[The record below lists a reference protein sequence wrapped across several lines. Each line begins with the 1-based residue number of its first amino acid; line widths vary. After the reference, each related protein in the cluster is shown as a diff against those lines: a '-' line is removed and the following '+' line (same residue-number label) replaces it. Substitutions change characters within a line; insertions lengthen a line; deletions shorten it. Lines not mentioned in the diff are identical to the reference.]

1 LITPNFLTNKT
12 DLILIMPANKE
23 AKARIKIN
31 ELLTDAGWR
40 FFDDE
45 KGKANI
51 DLEHRTKKA
60 KYNNKKLGDDLDS
73 APDGFIDY
81 VLLNNESR
89 AIALVEAKRESID
102 PLDAKEQARE
112 YARGKHIRHIFLSN
126 GNVHYYWDLE
136 YGEPTII
143 SKFLSIGQLGE
154 AIKWTPNP
162 EQMAEQVIDG
172 NYIAVSQDPKW
183 LKYTDS
189 QRKEA
194 KTNKGIRE
202 LRDYQVKAANKL
214 KKDFVD
220 GKRRFLFEMATGTG
234 KTLLSAAIIKMF
246 IRSNNADR
254 VLFLVD
260 RIELELQAYKN
271 FKMYLEDDGVLPV
284 IYKRNKKDWQSAKI
298 VVTTIQSLSYD
309 NRFRKE
315 FSPTDFQLII
325 SDEAHRT
332 IGGNNKVIFDYFM
345 GSKLGLTATPKDYLK
360 GVNLAKADPRDIERR
375 LLLST
380 YETFGCADGIPTFRF
395 SLEDAVTH
403 KPPYLCMPKLL
414 DARTDIT
421 TEMLSKQGW
430 TYKLAN
436 EDGDEEEDTF
446 YKRDFMKKFVSH
458 ETNKKFAQAFLKN
471 AKRDPISGEIGKTIF
486 FCVSRYHC
494 RLMTKLLNAETSE
507 MFPEQYGKG
516 SFFALQITS
525 DITGSQDRTIRFAHN
540 DLNGHSNFNNELR
553 DYESSKSRVCV
564 TVGMMTTGYDCPDIL
579 NVVLARPIFSP
590 TDYIQIKGRG
600 TRLFTFE
607 YDNEGEEIREDKDN
621 YFMFDFFANHDYFEE
636 EYDYKQK
643 IELPK
648 DTEGK
653 EGGGGGTPTP
663 DLNYTGGDEVK
674 TIKEENFGPSKIMK
688 IDKEAFS
695 KRFEDATKEEV
706 EKNKELQ
713 KAVEQEDWNTL
724 SAYIKEYIFNKPT
737 EYWDMDKLLNS
748 YEIDRRAPLTEIL
761 MKIFVNGYKLKT
773 RTDLADDYFE
783 QFMSEQKLDGSKYNS
798 AKRLFESYLI
808 FDDIRKQMNE
818 KNPDPNDS
826 RLGLYNLK
834 VIGKENIPIIL
845 NYIKDNVQLNQFLP
859 R

>member
-1 LITPNFLTNKT
+1 
-12 DLILIMPANKE
+12 MSKE

-31 ELLTDAGWR
+31 QLLTDAGWR
-40 FFDDE
+40 FFTDE
-45 KGKANI
+45 NGKENI
-51 DLEHRTKKA
+51 SLEHRTKKGL
-60 KYNNKKLGDDLDS
+60 YDNSRLGEDLEN

-81 VLLNNESR
+81 LLLNEQSR
-89 AIALVEAKRESID
+89 PIALVEAKREGID

-112 YARGKHIRHIFLSN
+112 YARGKHIQHIFLSN
-126 GNVHYYWDLE
+126 GNVTYYWNLE
-136 YGEPTII
+136 HGEPTVI
-143 SKFLSIGQLGE
+143 SKLLTIQQLGE
-154 AIKWTPNP
+154 AIKWTPSP
-162 EQMAEQVIDG
+162 EQMAEQVIDQ
-172 NYIAVSQDPKW
+172 NYVAVSQDPKW
-183 LKYTDS
+183 LTYTDT

-202 LRDYQVKAANKL
+202 LRDYQVAAANKL
-214 KKDFVD
+214 KNQFVE
-220 GKRRFLFEMATGTG
+220 GKRKFLFEMATGTG

-260 RIELELQAYKN
+260 RIELETQAYKN
-271 FKMYLEDDGVLPV
+271 FKAYLEDDGIIPM

-309 NRFRKE
+309 NRFMKE

-360 GVNLAKADPRDIERR
+360 GVNLEEADPRDIERR
-375 LLLST
+375 LLMST
-380 YETFGCADGIPTFRF
+380 YETFGCSDGTPTFRF
-395 SLEDAVTH
+395 SLEDAVKH

-421 TEMLSKQGW
+421 TELLSKQGW
-430 TYKLAN
+430 TYKFTN

-458 ETNKKFAQAFLKN
+458 ETNKKFIEAFLKF

-486 FCVSRYHC
+486 FCVSRFHC
-494 RLMTKLLNAETSE
+494 RLITKLLNEEASKL
-507 MFPEQYGKG
+507 FPEQYGKG

-525 DITGSQDRTIRFAHN
+525 DITGSQDRTVRFAHN
-540 DLNGHSNFNNELR
+540 DLNGHSNFNQELR

-607 YDNEGEEIREDKDN
+607 YNNEGEKVKEEKDN
-621 YFMFDFFANHDYFEE
+621 YFMFDFFANHQYFEE

-648 DTEGK
+648 DN
-653 EGGGGGTPTP
+653 EGGGASGGTATP
-663 DLNYTGGDEVK
+663 DLNYTGADEVK
-674 TIKEENFGPSKIMK
+674 TVRQEEFGPSKIMK
-688 IDKEAFS
+688 VDKEAFS

-706 EKNKELQ
+706 EKNKDLK

-724 SAYIKEYIFNKPT
+724 SAYVKEHLFEKPT
-737 EYWDMDKLLNS
+737 EYWNLEKLLNW
-748 YEIDRRAPLTEIL
+748 YEIDRRASLTEIL
-761 MKIFVNGYKLKT
+761 MKIFVVGYRLKT

-783 QFMSEQKLDGSKYNS
+783 QFMSEVKLDGSKYNS
-798 AKRLFESYLI
+798 AKRLFESYLM

-834 VIGKENIPIIL
+834 VIGKENIPLII
-845 NYIKDNVQLNQFLP
+845 NYIKDHVNLNQFSP

>member
-1 LITPNFLTNKT
+1 
-12 DLILIMPANKE
+12 MSKE

-31 ELLTDAGWR
+31 QLLTDAGWR
-40 FFDDE
+40 FFDNE
-45 KGKANI
+45 QGKTNI

-60 KYNNKKLGDDLDS
+60 KYDNEKLGDDLDN

-81 VLLNNESR
+81 LLLNNEKR

-136 YGEPTII
+136 YGEPTRI
-143 SKFLSIGQLGE
+143 SKFISIEQLGE

-162 EQMAEQVIDG
+162 EQMMEQHVDE
-172 NYIAVSQDPKW
+172 NYIAVSQDSKW
-183 LKYTDS
+183 LSYTEA
-189 QRKEA
+189 QRTEA
-194 KTNKGIRE
+194 KTNKDIRQ
-202 LRDYQVKAANKL
+202 LRDYQVEAANKL
-214 KKDFVD
+214 KSEFAK

-260 RIELELQAYKN
+260 RIELELQAWKN
-271 FKMYLEDDGVLPV
+271 FNDYLYKDDDMRPV
-284 IYKRNKKDWQSAKI
+284 IYKRNKTDWQNAKI
-298 VVTTIQSLSYD
+298 VITTIQSLSYD
-309 NRFRKE
+309 NRFLKE

-332 IGGNNKVIFDYFM
+332 IGGNNRIIFEYFM

-360 GVNLAKADPRDIERR
+360 GINVDEADPRDLERR

-380 YETFGCADGIPTFRF
+380 YETFGCSDGMPTYRF
-395 SLEDAVTH
+395 SLEDAVKH
-403 KPPYLCMPKLL
+403 EPPYLCMPKLL

-430 TYKLAN
+430 THKFIN

-446 YKRDFMKKFVSH
+446 YKKDFMKKFVSH
-458 ETNKKFAQAFLKN
+458 ETNKKFVEAFLQN
-471 AKRDPISGEIGKTIF
+471 AKLDPISGEIGKTIF

-494 RLMTKLLNAETSE
+494 RLITKLLNEEASKK
-507 MFPEQYGKG
+507 FPNQYGKG

-540 DLNGHSNFNNELR
+540 DLNGHSNFNSELQ

-564 TVGMMTTGYDCPDIL
+564 TVGMMTTGYDCPDIM

-600 TRLFTFE
+600 TRLHTFE
-607 YDNEGEEIREDKDN
+607 YSDNDNEIEIKKDN
-621 YFMFDFFANHDYFEE
+621 YFMFDFFANHQYFQE

-648 DTEGK
+648 DSEGN
-653 EGGGGGTPTP
+653 EGGDGGTPTP
-663 DLNYTGGDEVK
+663 DLNYTGADELK
-674 TIKEENFGPSKIMK
+674 PIKEEDFGPSKIMK
-688 IDKEAFS
+688 VDKEAFS
-695 KRFEDATKEEV
+695 KRFEETTKEEV
-706 EKNKELQ
+706 EKNPDLQ
-713 KAVEQEDWNTL
+713 KAVEQEDWTTL
-724 SAYIKEYIFNKPT
+724 SSYVKEHLFEKPT
-737 EYWDMDKLLNS
+737 EYWNLEKLLNW
-748 YEIDRRAPLTEIL
+748 YDIDRRANLTEIL
-761 MKIFVNGYKLKT
+761 MKIFVANYKLKT

-783 QFMSEQKLDGSKYNS
+783 QFMSDSKLDGSKYNS
-798 AKRLFESYLI
+798 AKRLFESYLM

-818 KNPDPNDS
+818 KNPDPNDA

-834 VIGKENIPIIL
+834 VIGKDNIPVIL
-845 NYIKDNVQLNQFLP
+845 NYIKDNVNLNQFLP